1 MTFDHQL
8 SIIFVRMKYLFSALF
23 LSCALVCF
31 AQTAIIK
38 QDQQISQMVE
48 EVSEKNIEAN
58 IRKLVTFQTRHSLSD
73 TTSASTGIGAARN
86 WIKAEMERY
95 SRESGGRLKV
105 EFDVFTQPADGRRI
119 TTPAVMKNV
128 LGILPGTD
136 ALDDRVFI
144 VSGHYDSR
152 ASDVNDSKIFAPGA
166 NDDASGT
173 SAIMELARVMSKHK
187 FNCTIIFVAMVAEEQ
202 GLYGAVNLAKRAKE
216 AKWNVAGMITND
228 IIGNSYGVETGIKD
242 NKSVRIFSE
251 GVSVVETPAEAAV
264 RTSTGSENDG
274 RARQFARYI
283 KEVGERY
290 VDQLDIKLIYRRDR
304 YLRGGDHTP
313 FSQAG
318 FPGIRVT
325 EMNENFDRQHQ
336 TVRKENGVDY
346 GDLPDFVDYG
356 YTQKVARM
364 NIASLANL
372 ALSPREPENVGV
384 VTSQLTN
391 KTVLKWE
398 KPKGEAPAGYYV
410 VMRETSSPMWE
421 KKFFIIGT
429 TAALNYS
436 KDNYYFGVQSVD
448 AEGHESLVVIP
459 KAVR

>member
-1 MTFDHQL
+1 MRFLL
-8 SIIFVRMKYLFSALF
+8 STLF
-23 LSCALVCF
+23 LVSSIVCL
-31 AQTAIIK
+31 AQPAIIR
-38 QDQQISQMVE
+38 QDQQIKKMAD

-58 IRKLVTFQTRHSLSD
+58 VRKLVTFQTRHSLSD

-86 WIKAEMERY
+86 WIRSEMARY
-95 SRESGGRLKV
+95 SSESGGRLRA
-105 EFDVFTQPADGRRI
+105 EFDVFTQPADGRRV
-119 TTPAVMKNV
+119 TVPTVMKNV

-136 ALDDRVFI
+136 PLDDRVFI

-152 ASDVNDSKIFAPGA
+152 ATDVNDSKIFAPGA

-173 SAIMELARVMSKHK
+173 SAVMEMARVMSKHK

-202 GLYGAVNLAKRAKE
+202 GLYGAVNLAKRARDS
-216 AKWNVAGMITND
+216 KWNVVGMITND
-228 IIGNSYGVETGIKD
+228 IVGNTYGMETSLKD
-242 NKSVRIFSE
+242 NNSVRIFSE
-251 GVSVVETPAEAAV
+251 GVSVVETPAEAAA

-290 VDQLDIKLIYRRDR
+290 VDQLDVKLIYRRDR

-318 FPGIRVT
+318 FPGVRIT
-325 EMNENFDRQHQ
+325 EMNENFERQHQ
-336 TVRKENGVDY
+336 TVRKENGIDY
-346 GDLPDFVDYG
+346 GDLPDFVDYA

-364 NIASLANL
+364 NLASLANL

-384 VTSQLTN
+384 ITSQLTN

-398 KPKGEAPAGYYV
+398 KPKGETPAGYYV
-410 VMRETSSPMWE
+410 VMRETSSPVWE
-421 KKFFIIGT
+421 KKFFIT
-429 TAALNYS
+429 DTSATLNYS
-436 KDNYYFGVQSVD
+436 KDNYFFGVQSVD

>member
-1 MTFDHQL
+1 
-8 SIIFVRMKYLFSALF
+8 MKYLFSALF

-73 TTSASTGIGAARN
+73 TTSATTGIGAARN

-95 SRESGGRLKV
+95 SKESGGRLKV

-152 ASDVNDSKIFAPGA
+152 ATDVNDSKIVAPGA

-173 SAIMELARVMSKHK
+173 SAVMELARVMSKHK

-202 GLYGAVNLAKRAKE
+202 GLYGAVNLAKKAKE

-228 IIGNSYGVETGIKD
+228 IIGNSFGVETGVKD
-242 NKSVRIFSE
+242 NRSVRIFSE

-290 VDQLDIKLIYRRDR
+290 VDQLDVKLIYRRDR

-336 TVRKENGVDY
+336 TVRNENGVDY

-410 VMRETSSPMWE
+410 VMRETSNPMWE
-421 KKFFIIGT
+421 KKFFVTGT

-459 KAVR
+459 KAVK

>member
-1 MTFDHQL
+1 ML
-8 SIIFVRMKYLFSALF
+8 
-23 LSCALVCF
+23 
-31 AQTAIIK
+31 IK
-38 QDQQISQMVE
+38 KMVD
-48 EVSEKNIEAN
+48 EVSEKNIESAV
-58 IRKLVTFQTRHSLSD
+58 RKLVTFETRNSMSD
-73 TTSASTGIGAARN
+73 TLSATTGIGAARN
-86 WIKAEMERY
+86 WIKSEMARY
-95 SRESGGRLKV
+95 SRESDGRLKA
-105 EFDVFTQPADGRRI
+105 EFDVFTQPADGRRVAVP
-119 TTPAVMKNV
+119 TVMKNV

-136 ALDDRVFI
+136 PLDDRVFI

-152 ASDVNDSKIFAPGA
+152 ASDVNDAKIFAPGA

-173 SAIMELARVMSKHK
+173 AAVMELARVMSKHK

-202 GLYGAVNLAKRAKE
+202 GLFGAANLAKRARE

-228 IIGNSYGVETGIKD
+228 IIGNTYGMETGLKD
-242 NKSVRIFSE
+242 NNSVRIFSE
-251 GVSVVETPAEAAV
+251 GVSVVETPAEAAA

-274 RARQFARYI
+274 RARQLARYM

-290 VDQLDIKLIYRRDR
+290 VDQLDVKLIYRRDR

-313 FSQAG
+313 FSQQG

-346 GDLPDFVDYG
+346 GDLPDFVDYM

-364 NIASLANL
+364 NLASLANL
-372 ALSPREPENVGV
+372 ALSPREPENVGI

-398 KPKGEAPAGYYV
+398 KPKGESPAGYYV
-410 VMRETSSPMWE
+410 VMRETSSPVWE
-421 KKFFIIGT
+421 KKFFVTDT
-429 TAALNYS
+429 TADLNYS
-436 KDNYYFGVQSVD
+436 KDNYFFGVQSVD
-448 AEGHESLVVIP
+448 AEGHESLVIIP